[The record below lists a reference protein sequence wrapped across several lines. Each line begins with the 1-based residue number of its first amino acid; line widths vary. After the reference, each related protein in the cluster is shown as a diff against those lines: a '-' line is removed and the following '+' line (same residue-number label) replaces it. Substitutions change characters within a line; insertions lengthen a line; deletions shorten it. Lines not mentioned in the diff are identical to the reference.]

1 MLGNFVSYNVILSI
15 ATRTL
20 ICCHSLNDKTYHGM
34 FYTKINFKK
43 NYFKMWMIILAVDP
57 KNKKKRA
64 DEEEEEEKER
74 EHDALRMLQAVWRN
88 K

>member
-1 MLGNFVSYNVILSI
+1 
-15 ATRTL
+15 
-20 ICCHSLNDKTYHGM
+20 
-34 FYTKINFKK
+34 
-43 NYFKMWMIILAVDP
+43 MIILAVDP

-74 EHDALRMLQAVWRN
+74 EHDALRMLQAVRRN

>member
-1 MLGNFVSYNVILSI
+1 
-15 ATRTL
+15 
-20 ICCHSLNDKTYHGM
+20 
-34 FYTKINFKK
+34 
-43 NYFKMWMIILAVDP
+43 MWMIILAVDP

-64 DEEEEEEKER
+64 DEEEEEKKER